1 MWKEYDYLVTSC
13 MACAR
18 YSTFFDVTPA
28 MEILPSLV
36 K

>member
-1 MWKEYDYLVTSC
+1 